1 MSMTQVPSSQLSIRP
16 REVSLWAVWAPLLCS
31 VVLLALAPVL
41 GMSGFVQSLAIE
53 MMTFSILALS
63 LDILLGYTGLV
74 SLGHAA
80 FFAIS
85 GYAVA
90 IISVRWSADLAITFP
105 LGIAV
110 AALLALPVGW
120 LSIRL
125 SGFYFLMI
133 TFALAQMV
141 YTAAFRWKWLTGGS
155 DGILV
160 PGPSLFGHPVL
171 QTRAALYY
179 FTLAAFFVACVLMYW
194 VVRSQFGR
202 TLVGIRENTRRMRA
216 LGYNVRRYKLGAF
229 VIAAMFGGVAG
240 VLNAQFNLF
249 VAPESAHWSQSALV
263 LVMVLI
269 GGSGYFLGPIVGTI
283 IVLGLQ
289 HGLSSYTEYWG
300 LVLGLL
306 FIILIT
312 AAREGVVGIGAGLWR
327 WKRRA
332 AS

>member
-1 MSMTQVPSSQLSIRP
+1 MSISSAVAALRP
-16 REVSLWAVWAPLLCS
+16 RESSPWAVWVPLLS
-31 VVLLALAPVL
+31 AVVLLALAPML
-41 GMSGFVQSLAIE
+41 GMSSFVQSLAIE
-53 MMTFSILALS
+53 MLTFSILALS
-63 LDILLGYTGLV
+63 LDIMLGYTGLV

-90 IISVRWSADLAITFP
+90 IISVRWTTDLALTFP
-105 LGIAV
+105 FGVAIAAV
-110 AALLALPVGW
+110 LALPVGW

-141 YTAAFRWKWLTGGS
+141 YTAAFSWKWLTGGS

-160 PGPSLFGHPVL
+160 PGPTLLGHPVL
-171 QTRAALYY
+171 QSRAALYY
-179 FTLAAFFVACVLMYW
+179 FTLAVFLAACVLMYW
-194 VVRSQFGR
+194 IIRSQFGR
-202 TLVGIRENTRRMRA
+202 ALVGIRENTRRMRA

-229 VIAAMFGGVAG
+229 VIASLFGGVAG

-269 GGSGYFLGPIVGTI
+269 GGSGYFLGPIIGTI

-289 HGLSSYTEYWG
+289 HWLSSYTEYWG

-306 FIILIT
+306 FIVLIT
-312 AAREGVVGIGAGLWR
+312 GAREGLVGIAAGLWR
-327 WKRRA
+327 WKRRG

>member
-1 MSMTQVPSSQLSIRP
+1 MSISSAVAALRP
-16 REVSLWAVWAPLLCS
+16 RESSPWAVWVPLLS
-31 VVLLALAPVL
+31 AVVLLALAPML
-41 GMSGFVQSLAIE
+41 GMSSFVQSLAIE
-53 MMTFSILALS
+53 MLTFSILALS
-63 LDILLGYTGLV
+63 LDIMLGYTGLV

-90 IISVRWSADLAITFP
+90 IISVRWTTDLALTFP
-105 LGIAV
+105 LGVAIAAV
-110 AALLALPVGW
+110 LALPVGW

-141 YTAAFRWKWLTGGS
+141 YTAAFSWKWLTGGS

-160 PGPSLFGHPVL
+160 PGPTLLGHPVL
-171 QTRAALYY
+171 QSRAALYY
-179 FTLAAFFVACVLMYW
+179 FTLAVFLAACVLMYW
-194 VVRSQFGR
+194 IVRSQFGR
-202 TLVGIRENTRRMRA
+202 ALVGIRENTRRMRA

-229 VIAAMFGGVAG
+229 VIASLFGGVAG

-269 GGSGYFLGPIVGTI
+269 GGSGYFLGPIIGTI

-289 HGLSSYTEYWG
+289 HWLSSYTEYWG

-306 FIILIT
+306 FIVLIT
-312 AAREGVVGIGAGLWR
+312 GAREGLVGIAAGLWR
-327 WKRRA
+327 WKRRG

>member
-1 MSMTQVPSSQLSIRP
+1 MTSSLHTIAQRP
-16 REVSLWAVWAPLLCS
+16 PEVSRWTVWGPLAAAV
-31 VVLLALAPVL
+31 VALAIAPSL
-41 GMSGFVQSLAIE
+41 GLSSFAQSLVIE
-53 MMTFSILALS
+53 MLTFSILALS

-85 GYAVA
+85 GYTVA
-90 IISVRWSADLAITFP
+90 IISVRWTADIAITFP
-105 LGIAV
+105 AATLVAGVMALAV
-110 AALLALPVGW
+110 GA

-160 PGPSLFGHPVL
+160 NSPQLLGHPVL
-171 QTRAALYY
+171 QSREAFYY
-179 FTLAAFFVACVLMYW
+179 FTLAVFVVTCILLYW
-194 VVRSQFGR
+194 IIHSQFGR
-202 TLVGIRENTRRMRA
+202 ILVGIRENTRRMRA
-216 LGYNVRRYKLGAF
+216 LGYNIRLYKLAAF
-229 VIAAMFGGVAG
+229 VTAAVFGSIAG
-240 VLNAQFNLF
+240 VLNSQFNLF

-269 GGSGYFLGPIVGTI
+269 GGSGYFLGPIIGAAF
-283 IVLGLQ
+283 VLGLQ
-289 HGLSSYTEYWG
+289 HWLSSYTEYWG

-306 FIILIT
+306 FIALIT
-312 AAREGVVGIGAGLWR
+312 GAREGIVGIALGLWA
-327 WKRRA
+327 KYRA
-332 AS
+332 RVT

>member
-1 MSMTQVPSSQLSIRP
+1 MNVSPAAVAVRP
-16 REVSLWAVWAPLLCS
+16 RESSPWAVWAPLLFAI
-31 VVLLALAPVL
+31 VLLALAPTL
-41 GMSGFVQSLAIE
+41 GMTSFVQSLAIE
-53 MMTFSILALS
+53 MLTFSILSLS

-90 IISVRWSADLAITFP
+90 IISVRWSADLALTFP

-110 AALLALPVGW
+110 AAAFALPVGW

-133 TFALAQMV
+133 TFALAQMI

-171 QTRAALYY
+171 LTRAGLYY
-179 FTLAAFFVACVLMYW
+179 FTLAVFAVACGLMYW
-194 VVRSQFGR
+194 IIRSQFGR
-202 TLVGIRENTRRMRA
+202 ALVGIRENTRRMRA

-229 VIAAMFGGVAG
+229 VIASLFGGVAG

-269 GGSGYFLGPIVGTI
+269 GGSGYFLGPIIGTI

-289 HGLSSYTEYWG
+289 HWLSSYTEYWG

-306 FIILIT
+306 FIVLIT
-312 AAREGVVGIGAGLWR
+312 GAREGVVGMAAGLWR
-327 WKRRA
+327 LKRRG

>member
-1 MSMTQVPSSQLSIRP
+1 
-16 REVSLWAVWAPLLCS
+16 VWTPLL
-31 VVLLALAPVL
+31 VAIVLLAAAPTL
-41 GMSGFVQSLAIE
+41 GMSTFTQSLAIE
-53 MMTFSILALS
+53 MLTFSILALS

-90 IISVRWSADLAITFP
+90 IISVRWTADLAVTFP
-105 LGIAV
+105 LGIAI
-110 AALLALPVGW
+110 AAALALPVGW

-141 YTAAFRWKWLTGGS
+141 FTAAFRWKRLTGGS

-160 PGPSLFGHPVL
+160 PGPQLFGQPVL
-171 QTRAALYY
+171 QSRAALYY
-179 FTLAAFFVACVLMYW
+179 FTLAVFAVACALMYW
-194 VVRSQFGR
+194 IIRSQFGR
-202 TLVGIRENTRRMRA
+202 ALVGIRENTRRMRA
-216 LGYNVRRYKLGAF
+216 LGYNVRRYKLVAF
-229 VIAAMFGGVAG
+229 VIAALFGGVAG
-240 VLNAQFNLF
+240 VLNAQLNLF
-249 VAPESAHWSQSALV
+249 VAPEAAHWSQSALV

-269 GGSGYFLGPIVGTI
+269 GGSGYFLGPIIGAI

-289 HGLSSYTEYWG
+289 HWLSSYTEYWG

-306 FIILIT
+306 FIVLIT
-312 AAREGVVGIGAGLWR
+312 GAREGIVGIAAGLWR
-327 WKRRA
+327 WQRRW

>member
-1 MSMTQVPSSQLSIRP
+1 MSISSAVAALRP
-16 REVSLWAVWAPLLCS
+16 RESSPWAVWVPLLS
-31 VVLLALAPVL
+31 AVVLLALAPML
-41 GMSGFVQSLAIE
+41 GMSSFVQSLAIE
-53 MMTFSILALS
+53 MLTFSILALS
-63 LDILLGYTGLV
+63 LDIMLGYTGLV

-90 IISVRWSADLAITFP
+90 IISVRWTTDLALTFP
-105 LGIAV
+105 LGVAIAAV
-110 AALLALPVGW
+110 LALPVGW

-141 YTAAFRWKWLTGGS
+141 YTAAFSWKWLTGGS

-160 PGPSLFGHPVL
+160 PGPTLLGHPVL
-171 QTRAALYY
+171 QSRAALYY
-179 FTLAAFFVACVLMYW
+179 FTLAVFLAACVLMYW
-194 VVRSQFGR
+194 IIRSQFGR
-202 TLVGIRENTRRMRA
+202 ALVGIRENTRRMRA

-229 VIAAMFGGVAG
+229 VIASLFGGVAG

-269 GGSGYFLGPIVGTI
+269 GGSGYFLGPIIGTI

-289 HGLSSYTEYWG
+289 HWLSSYTEYWG

-306 FIILIT
+306 FIVLIT
-312 AAREGVVGIGAGLWR
+312 GAREGLVGIAAGLWR
-327 WKRRA
+327 WKRRG

>member
-1 MSMTQVPSSQLSIRP
+1 MSTSPAAAALRP
-16 REVSLWAVWAPLLCS
+16 RESSPWMVWAPLLCA
-31 VVLLALAPVL
+31 VVLLALAPML
-41 GMSGFVQSLAIE
+41 GMSSFVQSLAIE
-53 MMTFSILALS
+53 MLTFSILALS
-63 LDILLGYTGLV
+63 LDIMLGCTGLV

-85 GYAVA
+85 GYACA
-90 IISVRWSADLAITFP
+90 IVSVHWTTDLAVTFP
-105 LGIAV
+105 LGVAV
-110 AALLALPVGW
+110 AAALALPVGW

-141 YTAAFRWKWLTGGS
+141 YTAAFSWKWLTGGS

-160 PGPSLFGHPVL
+160 PGPTLFGHPVL
-171 QTRAALYY
+171 QSRAAFYY
-179 FTLAAFFVACVLMYW
+179 FTLAVFLVACALMYW
-194 VVRSQFGR
+194 IIRSQFGR
-202 TLVGIRENTRRMRA
+202 ALVGIRENTRRMRA

-229 VIAAMFGGVAG
+229 VIASLFGGVAG

-269 GGSGYFLGPIVGTI
+269 GGSGYFLGPIIGTI

-289 HGLSSYTEYWG
+289 HWLSSYTEYWG

-306 FIILIT
+306 FIVLIT
-312 AAREGVVGIGAGLWR
+312 GAREGLVGIAAGLWR
-327 WKRRA
+327 WKRRG

>member
-1 MSMTQVPSSQLSIRP
+1 
-16 REVSLWAVWAPLLCS
+16 
-31 VVLLALAPVL
+31 
-41 GMSGFVQSLAIE
+41 
-53 MMTFSILALS
+53 
-63 LDILLGYTGLV
+63 V

-90 IISVRWSADLAITFP
+90 IISVRWSADLALTFP
-105 LGIAV
+105 LGIAAAV
-110 AALLALPVGW
+110 ALALPVGW

-171 QTRAALYY
+171 LSRAALYY
-179 FTLAAFFVACVLMYW
+179 FTLVIFFVACALMYW
-194 VVRSQFGR
+194 IVRSQFGGA
-202 TLVGIRENTRRMRA
+202 LVGIRENTRRMRA
-216 LGYNVRRYKLGAF
+216 LGYNVRHYKLGAF

-269 GGSGYFLGPIVGTI
+269 GGSGYFLGPIIGTI

-289 HGLSSYTEYWG
+289 HWLSSYTEYWG

-306 FIILIT
+306 FIALIT
-312 AAREGVVGIGAGLWR
+312 GAREGIVGIAAGLWR
-327 WKRRA
+327 WKRGGA
-332 AS
+332 L